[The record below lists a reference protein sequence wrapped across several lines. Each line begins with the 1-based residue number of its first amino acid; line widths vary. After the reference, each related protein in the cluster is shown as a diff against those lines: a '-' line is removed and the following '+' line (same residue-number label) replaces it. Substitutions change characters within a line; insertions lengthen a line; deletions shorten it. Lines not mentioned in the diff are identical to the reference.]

1 MAVVVVLA
9 AVVLAAVG
17 CWVAQ
22 QTYGLGITGMNNSN
36 SWGLY
41 IMAFMFFVG
50 LSAGGLIVASSA
62 HVFGIESFKRV
73 SVPAVITSSTS
84 RTSKSAGAP
93 VRALSTARRSVAAA
107 L

>member
-1 MAVVVVLA
+1 MVVVVVLA

-22 QTYGLGITGMNNSN
+22 QMYGLGITGMNNSN

-62 HVFGIESFKRV
+62 HVFGMSRL
-73 SVPAVITSSTS
+73 SACRCRRSSRPSYASAVLARSCSSTLVAW
-84 RTSKSAGAP
+84 RVCGAC
-93 VRALSTARRSVAAA
+93 SWG
-107 L
+107 